1 MIMIPVSVGEVLDKI
16 SILEIKSERISDV
29 QKLINICA
37 ELDHLL
43 ASAKEYRHPTLES
56 ELKKVNE
63 SLWEI
68 EDRIRAKE
76 HLQEFD
82 NEFIN
87 LARLVYITNDKRA
100 DIKREINKA
109 AGSELVEEKFYTVT
123 DGSSFSLINIVG
135 EV

>member
-100 DIKREINKA
+100 DI
-109 AGSELVEEKFYTVT
+109 
-123 DGSSFSLINIVG
+123 
-135 EV
+135 

>member
-1 MIMIPVSVGEVLDKI
+1 MIITPVSVGDVLDKI
-16 SILEIKSERISDV
+16 SILQIKLERILDS
-29 QKLINICA
+29 QKLINIRV

-43 ASAKEYRHPTLES
+43 AAAKEYRHPALES

-68 EDRIRAKE
+68 EDQIRVKE

-123 DGSSFSLINIVG
+123 DGSSFSLINSVG

>member
-123 DGSSFSLINIVG
+123 DGSSFSLINSVG